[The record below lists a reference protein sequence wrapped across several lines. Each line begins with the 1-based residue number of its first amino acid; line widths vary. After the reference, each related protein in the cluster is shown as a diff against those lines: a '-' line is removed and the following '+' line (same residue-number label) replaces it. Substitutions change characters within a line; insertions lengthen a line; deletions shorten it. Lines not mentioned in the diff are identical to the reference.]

1 MNHIEWK
8 DTNGR
13 AGPVTTYGYWEGAK
27 CFSIFYDGMHKH
39 APNAPRYVLKSMLPG
54 FRPDL
59 PMQRT
64 VSEAQA
70 FAERMLQRWAAKRG
84 LLFKSHIVVTDAM
97 KQAAIKA
104 AHENMTVD
112 SMDDGA
118 IEAVI
123 KAALEARG

>member
-97 KQAAIKA
+97 KQAAQSA
-104 AHENMTVD
+104 AGVCVLSDALAEE
-112 SMDDGA
+112 
-118 IEAVI
+118 II
-123 KAALEARG
+123 KAALAARG